1 MAKLTA
7 AGTVVEGEAAVIEGV
22 LVVAGR
28 ASAAGVLGDAVLVS
42 MMSRSHGV
50 VVSERCIDLA
60 MSTARAAS
68 GQFKCVGRRVA
79 YVTLPNG
86 SRICFARATDG
97 FRLLGHEFSWGFFE
111 DCEPP
116 TDILNRIRVRP

>member
-1 MAKLTA
+1 
-7 AGTVVEGEAAVIEGV
+7 VIDGA
-22 LVVAGR
+22 LVVAGK

-42 MMSRSHGV
+42 TVSCSHGV

-60 MSTARAAS
+60 MTTACATS
-68 GQFKCVGRRVA
+68 GQFRCFGRRVA
-79 YVTLPNG
+79 VVTLPNG
-86 SRICFARATDG
+86 SRICFARPTDG

-116 TDILNRIRVRP
+116 ADILSRIRVQPA